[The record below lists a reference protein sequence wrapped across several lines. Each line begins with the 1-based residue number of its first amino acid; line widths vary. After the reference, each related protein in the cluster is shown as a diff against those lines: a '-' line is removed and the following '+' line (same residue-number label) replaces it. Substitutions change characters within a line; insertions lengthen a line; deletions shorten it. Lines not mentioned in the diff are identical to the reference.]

1 MKLTI
6 LVDNNTFIDQY
17 YYGEPAVSYYIE
29 TEGKKILFDTGY
41 SDVLI
46 RNAESMGIDLK
57 SVDCIAI
64 SHSHNDHTRG
74 LQFLHEYMDMS
85 DMELVAHPDCFI
97 PKYVDGG
104 YIGAPFD
111 GEQVAKIMKYQPCR
125 GVKRLTERLYFLG
138 TIPRMNDFENQTP
151 IGVAEVE
158 GKLEDDYNMDDTA
171 LVYKS
176 ADGIFVITGCSHSGI
191 CNIVDYAKF
200 VCDDERV
207 LGVLGGFH
215 LFSDDE
221 PLEKTIAYLQSCK
234 IEKLYPCH
242 CVSLLAR
249 AKMMEKL
256 PVVETGVGMI
266 VEVPEQKGN
275 D

>member
-29 TEGKKILFDTGY
+29 SEGKKILFDTGY

-46 RNAESMGIDLK
+46 RNAELMGIDLK

-74 LQFLHEYMDMS
+74 LQFLDEYADLS
-85 DMELVAHPDCFI
+85 KTELVAHPGCFVK
-97 PKYVDGG
+97 KYFEDL
-104 YIGAPFD
+104 YIGPPFVGD
-111 GEQVAKIMKYQPCR
+111 EIKSVADFKPSR
-125 GVKRLTERLYFLG
+125 GIKRLTDRLFFLG
-138 TIPRMNDFENQTP
+138 EIPRTNDFENQTP
-151 IGVAEVE
+151 IGVAEDDGRLV
-158 GKLEDDYNMDDTA
+158 DDYNMDDTA

-176 ADGIFVITGCSHSGI
+176 DDGIFVITGCSHSGI

-200 VCDDERV
+200 VCDEERV

-215 LFSDDE
+215 LFADDE
-221 PLEKTIAYLQSCK
+221 QLIRTIAYLESCK
-234 IEKLYPCH
+234 IDKLYPCH

-249 AKMMEKL
+249 ARMMEKL
-256 PVVETGVGMI
+256 PVVETGVGMVI
-266 VEVPEQKGN
+266 EI

>member
-6 LVDNNTFIDQY
+6 LVDNNTFIDRY
-17 YYGEPAVSYYIE
+17 YYGEPAVSYMIE
-29 TEGKKILFDTGY
+29 SEGKRILFDTGY

-46 RNAESMGIDLK
+46 RNAELLGVDLK

-74 LQFLHEYMDMS
+74 LQFLNAYMDMS
-85 DMELVAHPDCFI
+85 ETELVAHPGCFVK
-97 PKYVDGG
+97 KYNDGL
-104 YIGAPFD
+104 YIGPPFV
-111 GEQVAKIMKYQPCR
+111 GEEIEKVVAFKPSR
-125 GVKRLTERLYFLG
+125 GIKRLTERLYFLG
-138 TIPRMNDFENQTP
+138 EIPRTNDFENQAP
-151 IGVAEVE
+151 IGVAEID
-158 GKLEDDYNMDDTA
+158 GKMVDDYNMDDTA

-176 ADGIFVITGCSHSGI
+176 DKGIFVITGCSHSGI

-215 LFSDDE
+215 LFEDDE
-221 PLEKTIAYLQSCK
+221 QLARTISYLESCK

-256 PVVETGVGMI
+256 PVVETGVGMT
-266 VEVPEQKGN
+266 VEVE
-275 D
+275 

>member
-46 RNAESMGIDLK
+46 RNAELMGIELK
-57 SVDCIAI
+57 EVDCIAI

-74 LQFLHEYMDMS
+74 LQFLNDHMDLS
-85 DMELVAHPDCFI
+85 GIELISHPACFVK
-97 PKYVDGG
+97 KYVDGL
-104 YIGAPFD
+104 YIGPPFVGD
-111 GEQVAKIMKYQPCR
+111 EITNVANFKPSR
-125 GVKRLTERLYFLG
+125 GIKCLTEHLYFLG
-138 TIPRMNDFENQTP
+138 EIPRTNDFENLTP
-151 IGVAEVE
+151 IGVAEND
-158 GKLEDDYNMDDTA
+158 GKLTDDFNMDDTA

-176 ADGIFVITGCSHSGI
+176 DNGIFVITGCSHSGI
-191 CNIVDYAKF
+191 CNIVDYAKY

-207 LGVLGGFH
+207 VGVLGGFH
-215 LFSDDE
+215 LFADDE
-221 PLEKTIAYLQSCK
+221 QLRKTIDYLESCS
-234 IEKLYPCH
+234 IDKLYPCH

-256 PVVETGVGMI
+256 PVVETGVGMVI
-266 VEVPEQKGN
+266 EIN
-275 D
+275 

>member
-17 YYGEPAVSYYIE
+17 YLGEPAVSYYIE
-29 TEGKKILFDTGY
+29 DEGKKILFDTGY

-46 RNAESMGIDLK
+46 RNAERMGIDLK
-57 SVDCIAI
+57 TVDTIAI

-74 LQFLHEYMDMS
+74 LLFLTDYMD
-85 DMELVAHPDCFI
+85 LTKTTLIAHPDCFL

-104 YIGAPFD
+104 YIGAPFSS
-111 GEQVAKIMKYQPCR
+111 EKMAEMTNYQPSK
-125 GVKRLTERLYFLG
+125 GVKRITDRLYFLG
-138 TIPRMNDFENQTP
+138 TIPRTNDYENQSP
-151 IGVAEVE
+151 IGVAEVD
-158 GKLEDDYNMDDTA
+158 GKLVDDYNLDDTA

-176 ADGIFVITGCSHSGI
+176 DDGIFVITGCSHSGI

-200 VCDDERV
+200 VCDDDRV

-215 LFSDDE
+215 LFEADDQ
-221 PLEKTIAYLQSCK
+221 LTKTIEYLENCK

-242 CVSLLAR
+242 CVSLK
-249 AKMMEKL
+249 AKHRMMEKL
-256 PVVETGVGMI
+256 DVNEVGVGLVLEI
-266 VEVPEQKGN
+266 E
-275 D
+275 

>member
-17 YYGEPAVSYYIE
+17 YLGEPAVSYYIE
-29 TEGKKILFDTGY
+29 DEGKKILFDTGY

-46 RNAESMGIDLK
+46 RNAELMGIDLK
-57 SVDCIAI
+57 SVDTIAI

-74 LQFLHEYMDMS
+74 LQFLADYMDLS
-85 DMELVAHPDCFI
+85 KTTLIAHPDCFL

-104 YIGAPFD
+104 YIGAPFSS
-111 GEQVAKIMKYQPCR
+111 EKMAEMTNYQPSK
-125 GVKRLTERLYFLG
+125 GVKRITDRLYFLG
-138 TIPRMNDFENQTP
+138 TIPRTNDYENQTP
-151 IGVAEVE
+151 IGVAEVD
-158 GKLEDDYNMDDTA
+158 GKLADDYNLDDTA
-171 LVYKS
+171 LAYKS
-176 ADGIFVITGCSHSGI
+176 DDGIFVITGCSHSGI

-215 LFSDDE
+215 LFEADDQ
-221 PLEKTIAYLQSCK
+221 LIKTIEYLENCK

-256 PVVETGVGMI
+256 PVVETGVGMQ
-266 VEVPEQKGN
+266 VEIE
-275 D
+275 